1 MKRIRS
7 WSTWLGGGAATVAL
21 VAVLACST
29 ATVAAATAK
38 VTPRAGV
45 IAVEGPMSGAQSA
58 TGIDMAR
65 GAQLAVNQINSS
77 GGVDGVKLTLVRAND
92 AATAAGGIRA
102 AKKVIAARA
111 FGVVGPF
118 NSSVG
123 IANLPIYKKAGL
135 PVVRL
140 TSSVKTEGFGA
151 TTQPM
156 DSQVAPV
163 EVNEIT
169 QVLHASRPAIIYDN
183 STYTSG
189 IAKQV
194 AAGLTKAGDAPV
206 AQVSVTSTQK
216 NYGAA
221 LKKLAGA
228 HPGLLYIA
236 AYGTEA
242 GKIARAASTMSLG
255 TCFVDLAAQG
265 SDFVAGA
272 TQAVAAHC
280 ISSGV
285 PSAEQFTGAAQYVSD
300 YESTYHTDPGTWGTF
315 TYDSVEILAH
325 AITQSGWKQK
335 AVTTSLLDTSEYQG
349 ITGPITI
356 DPSTGN
362 RVQSTVVILDVNAS
376 GDYVIDP
383 TWAAAAD
390 FPLPTGS

>member
-1 MKRIRS
+1 VAS
-7 WSTWLGGGAATVAL
+7 VAL
-21 VAVLACST
+21 VVGLGCST
-29 ATVAAATAK
+29 APVSAATAK

-65 GAQLAVNQINSS
+65 GAQLAVNQINAA
-77 GGVDGVKLTLVRAND
+77 GGVDGVKLTLVKADD
-92 AATAAGGIRA
+92 AATAAAGLRA
-102 AKKVIAARA
+102 AKKVISARA

-123 IANLPIYKKAGL
+123 IANLPVYKKAGL
-135 PVVRL
+135 PIVRL

-183 STYTSG
+183 STYTAG

-194 AAGLTKAGDAPV
+194 ATGLTKAGDAPV

-216 NYGAA
+216 NYTSA
-221 LKKLAGA
+221 LTKLAAA

-242 GKIARAASTMSLG
+242 GKIALAASTMSLG

-280 ISSGV
+280 LSSGV
-285 PSAEQFTGAAQYVSD
+285 PSAQQFTGASQYVSD

-335 AVTTSLLDTSEYQG
+335 AVRTSLLGITGYPG

-362 RVQSTVVILDVNAS
+362 RVQSTVVILDVNAAGS
-376 GDYVIDP
+376 YVIDP

-390 FPLPTGS
+390 FPLPSGS